1 MAFRTFTGN
10 PSQVIVEQL
19 VASGIKYL
27 FYNTGSREA
36 RFFDALH
43 GHPEI
48 DGILGLH
55 EGAVTAMAGG
65 FAQVNSEPAVMS
77 VHLGAGLAQS
87 LGQMINVWA
96 ASLPVVTIT
105 FVGDTGSY
113 ADRITLDL
121 GHNAGPT
128 SIAAPFMKANWTVVD
143 PGGLA
148 MAVDRAIKVA
158 TTPPIGPVHIAV
170 YDRNLGSEQ
179 ITTRIIEGPPVRPRA
194 GYPDD
199 RDVEELARV
208 LHDAERPLIYVGDGV
223 NKSGAEQQLAKIA
236 EHFGANIASMWGDL
250 RGVSVAHPLH
260 CGYFRGPVMDLD
272 PDHIVAVGVRHGG
285 SGKPTDFDVF
295 KNAKKVVAVGPDVEI
310 FENIPGLDL
319 AIMADEART
328 IERLAELVRSEY
340 EPAKY
345 DGRRNRAYENA
356 RRLREE
362 RRAALQP
369 AAEIP
374 GYVRPLALL
383 DAVDAGLEKMGGGLI
398 TTEQFAMPLEDVN
411 EKPDGGSN
419 IYIRPAGGSEGYGM
433 GAPLGAKLAAPDRP
447 VVGIVGDGS
456 VYYSDSAFWTAAH
469 HEIPVLYVIPNNGA
483 YGIVAGAFAGAGGVM
498 KDTGEYAGV
507 VLDGADIVQLA
518 GAFGVEGRKITDESQ
533 IVAAVEESLDTVERE
548 GRPLVLDVKLPLG
561 IPAGG
566 RAAKQFRVASDVSSD
581 RGRVG
586 RGR

>member
-1 MAFRTFTGN
+1 MASRSFTGN

-19 VASGIKYL
+19 AASGINHL
-27 FYNTGSREA
+27 FYNSGSREA

-43 GHPEI
+43 SRAGI

-55 EGAVTAMAGG
+55 EGAVAAMAGG
-65 FAQVNSEPAVMS
+65 FAQVNSQPAVMS

-87 LGQMINVWA
+87 MGQMINVWA
-96 ASLPVVTIT
+96 AGLPVVTIT

-121 GHNAGPT
+121 SHNAGPT
-128 SIAAPFMKANWTVVD
+128 SIMAPLMKANWTVID
-143 PGGLA
+143 PNGVA
-148 MAVDRAIKVA
+148 AAVDRAIKVA

-170 YDRNLGSEQ
+170 YDRILGPEQ
-179 ITTRIIEGPPVRPRA
+179 ITTQIIEGPPARPRA

-208 LHDAERPLIYVGDGV
+208 LHDAERPMIYVGDGV
-223 NKSGAEQQLAKIA
+223 NKSGGERQLAKIA
-236 EHFGANIASMWGDL
+236 EHFGANVASMWGDL
-250 RGVSVAHPLH
+250 RGVSAAHPLH
-260 CGYFRGPVMDLD
+260 CGYFRQPVIDLD
-272 PDHIVAVGVRHGG
+272 PDHIIAVGVRHGG
-285 SGKPTDFDVF
+285 SGKPSDFDVF

-319 AIMADEART
+319 AVMADEART
-328 IERLAELVRSEY
+328 LERLAELVESEY
-340 EPAKY
+340 PSVKY
-345 DGRRNRAYENA
+345 DARRERAHDNA
-356 RRLREE
+356 RRLRDE

-369 AAEIP
+369 ASEIP

-383 DAVDAGLEKMGGGLI
+383 DAVDGGLEKLGGGLI
-398 TTEQFAMPLEDVN
+398 TTEQFAVPLENVVK
-411 EKPDGGSN
+411 KPDGGSN
-419 IYIRPAGGSEGYGM
+419 VYIRPAGGSEGYGM
-433 GAPLGAKLAAPDRP
+433 GAPLGAKLAAPDKP
-447 VVGIVGDGS
+447 VVGMVGDGS

-483 YGIVAGAFAGAGGVM
+483 YGIVAGAFAGAEGIM

-518 GAFGVEGRKITDESQ
+518 GAFGVEGRKVDDESK
-533 IVAAVEESLDTVERE
+533 IADAVEEGLDTVERE
-548 GRPLVLDVKLPLG
+548 GRPLVLDVQLPLG

-566 RAAKQFRVASDVSSD
+566 KAAKEFKFR
-581 RGRVG
+581 R
-586 RGR
+586 

>member
-1 MAFRTFTGN
+1 MASRTFTGN

-19 VASGIKYL
+19 AASGIKYL

-43 GHPEI
+43 GNPDI

-87 LGQMINVWA
+87 LGQMINIWA

-170 YDRNLGSEQ
+170 YDRNLGPEQ
-179 ITTRIIEGPPVRPRA
+179 ITTRIIEGPPARPRA

-272 PDHIVAVGVRHGG
+272 PDHIVAIGVRHGG

-345 DGRRNRAYENA
+345 DA
-356 RRLREE
+356 RRERAHETALRLRNE

-369 AAEIP
+369 SEEIP
-374 GYVRPLALL
+374 DHVRPLALL

-433 GAPLGAKLAAPDRP
+433 GAPLGARLAAPDRP

-507 VLDGADIVQLA
+507 VLDGVDIVQLA
-518 GAFGVEGRKITDESQ
+518 GAFGVEGRKITDESK

-566 RAAKQFRVASDVSSD
+566 RAAKQFKVASDV
-581 RGRVG
+581 
-586 RGR
+586 

>member
-483 YGIVAGAFAGAGGVM
+483 YGIVAGAFEGTEGVM

>member
-518 GAFGVEGRKITDESQ
+518 GAFGVEGRKISDESQ